1 MKTMGIAA
9 VALGALVMLP
19 GCTTEEKKDAKV
31 EVEVRTDAAREDAR
45 TAGEKI
51 REGAQEA
58 GAEIREGAQD
68 AGAAIKE
75 GAQDAGAAIKEGA
88 QDAGAAVNQ
97 TKQEVDIRAALA
109 LDTTVDRTGIN
120 VVGDEGTRT
129 IRLQGTVPT
138 ADQKMRAETI
148 AKDKAEGWTI
158 VNELT
163 VAAPAP

>member
-31 EVEVRTDAAREDAR
+31 EVEVKTDAAREDAR
-45 TAGEKI
+45 SAGEKM
-51 REGAQEA
+51 REGAHEA
-58 GAEIREGAQD
+58 GAEIKEGAHDASAAIKDGAQD
-68 AGAAIKE
+68 AGQAI
-75 GAQDAGAAIKEGA
+75 
-88 QDAGAAVNQ
+88 NQ

-109 LDTTVDRTGIN
+109 LDTSVDRTGIN
-120 VVGDEGTRT
+120 VVGDEGTKT

-138 ADQKMRAETI
+138 ADQKARAEAI

>member
-9 VALGALVMLP
+9 AALGALVMLA

-31 EVEVRTDAAREDAR
+31 EVEVKTDAARADAR
-45 TAGEKI
+45 TAGEKM
-51 REGAQEA
+51 RDGAHDA
-58 GAEIREGAQD
+58 GAE
-68 AGAAIKE
+68 IKE

-88 QDAGAAVNQ
+88 QDAGQAINQ

-109 LDTTVDRTGIN
+109 LDTSVDKAGIN
-120 VVGDEGTRT
+120 VVGDEGTKT

-138 ADQKMRAETI
+138 ADQKMRAEAI

-163 VAAPAP
+163 VVAPAP